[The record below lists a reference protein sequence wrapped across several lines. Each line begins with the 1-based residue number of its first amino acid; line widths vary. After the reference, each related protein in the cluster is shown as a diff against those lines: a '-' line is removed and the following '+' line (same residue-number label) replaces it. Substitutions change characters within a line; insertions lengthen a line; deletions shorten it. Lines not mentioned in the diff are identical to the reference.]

1 MGLYQFPKSAAFG
14 RVVAKS
20 KIYEHAGV
28 NSKLKERFVRDIDKI
43 LWAYKLSPQT
53 INIPASQ
60 NVQELQVFTLDLK
73 VPNLPVEVLQAIDK
87 AIPSPILFKLNY
99 DGKQCYTAAYK
110 RVSGADKTK
119 WVISGYFETQ
129 WFSATDK
136 RKDLPMAL
144 NMAALYQAI
153 LKSIISLPARDGE
166 SLTQL
171 VDRVDQLKVKE
182 REAAY
187 LSSRMRKEKQFNRRV
202 ELNRTLSMLK
212 KDISQLTS

>member
-14 RVVAKS
+14 RAVAKS

-28 NSKLKERFVRDIDKI
+28 NTKLKERFVRDIDKI

-60 NVQELQVFTLDLK
+60 NVHELQVFTVDLK
-73 VPNLPVEVLQAIDK
+73 VPNLSVEVLHTIDK
-87 AIPSPILFKLNY
+87 AVPSPIIFELNY
-99 DGKQCYTAAYK
+99 NGKQRYIAAYK
-110 RVSGADKTK
+110 RVSEADKTK

-129 WFSATDK
+129 WYSASDK
-136 RKDLPMAL
+136 RKELPMVL

-153 LKSIISLPARDGE
+153 LKSIISLPVRDGE
-166 SLTQL
+166 GMEQL
-171 VDRVDQLKVKE
+171 VDRVDQLKLKE
-182 REAAY
+182 REAAH
-187 LSSRMRKEKQFNRRV
+187 LSSRIRKEKQFNRRV

-212 KDISQLTS
+212 KDISQLTN